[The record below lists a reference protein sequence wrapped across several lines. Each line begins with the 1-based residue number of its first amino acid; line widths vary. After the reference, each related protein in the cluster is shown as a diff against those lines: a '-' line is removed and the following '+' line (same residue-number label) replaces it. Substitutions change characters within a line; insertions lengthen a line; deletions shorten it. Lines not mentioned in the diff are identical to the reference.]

1 MKKKAEKFA
10 NNNNKK
16 LGKEG
21 WKRYRGGGR
30 VCEKNSRISGLSVSR
45 RLEIME

>member
-10 NNNNKK
+10 NNNNNNKK

-21 WKRYRGGGR
+21 WKRYGGC
-30 VCEKNSRISGLSVSR
+30 V
-45 RLEIME
+45 